1 MGTTREVRAHVL
13 AVVRICSA
21 VAGLGMGCGGAHA
34 DTLEWALVQAYQN
47 NPSLNAQ
54 RASLRATDKSVPQ
67 PLSGKLNLAATG
79 GHNDQS
85 ATSAFPLG
93 GVLINSPFAQS
104 FYSRTIGANGTY
116 TLFNG
121 FQTANRAPQAESPV
135 DAARETYRVTEQ
147 QVLLDAATVYM
158 NLLRD
163 GAVLDLQRRN
173 VEVLTKQLKQTRD
186 RFNVGE
192 VTRTDVVQAESR
204 LAARRS
210 QQLLAAQSQY
220 VTSRANYRRVI
231 GVEPGKLAPGTPV
244 DRLSPNVLA
253 NAIAQGQAQSP
264 SVLAAA
270 YGVDVAELAVKIS
283 DGALYPNLMV
293 TGYQGGG
300 EYSAV
305 RQFKETLDQQRLNLD
320 VNRDQARATVLQSW
334 GGLDAAK
341 AQVESTTARVNAA
354 ENALNGVRE
363 EARVGQ
369 RTTLDV
375 LNAQQELVNARV
387 ALVTAQHG
395 RVVASYTLL
404 AAVGALSMQRLG
416 LNVQIY
422 DPMVHYQ
429 QVRDAWVGL
438 RLAPQ
443 AASSS
448 PLQTANTGIPQSVAN
463 LLLAPRA
470 VSSSLLRTA
479 NTTIPQGVAFLLAP
493 RAASSSPLQTAN
505 TAIPQDI
512 ANLLQAPR
520 AVSSSPL
527 RTANTTIAQG
537 IADLIQAPKPEEKH
551 IASHV
556 PRWVVWL
563 AADLSESKAWAL
575 YHERLSRFAS
585 LIGDRQPV
593 VLFRE
598 LPGMGHAKR
607 YVIALADEDRAP
619 LDKFCEKLTAA
630 GSTCDVM
637 RNEFGL

>member
-1 MGTTREVRAHVL
+1 MGITRKVRAYVL
-13 AVVRICSA
+13 AVVRVCSA

-67 PLSGKLNLAATG
+67 PLSGMPEAQPLPAATTTRT
-79 GHNDQS
+79 QRQCFRS
-85 ATSAFPLG
+85 VAFSS
-93 GVLINSPFAQS
+93 IAHSRES

-121 FQTANRAPQAESPV
+121 FQTANRTPQAESQV

-147 QVLLDAATVYM
+147 QVLLDAATAYM

-173 VEVLTKQLKQTRD
+173 VEVLTEQLKQTRD
-186 RFNVGE
+186 RFNDGE
-192 VTRTDVVQAESR
+192 VTRTDVAQPESR
-204 LAARRS
+204 LAAGRS
-210 QQLLAAQSQY
+210 HLLAAQSQY
-220 VTSRANYRRVI
+220 VISRANYRRVI

-253 NAIAQGQAQSP
+253 KAIAQGQAQSP

-283 DGALYPNLMV
+283 EGELYPNLMV
-293 TGYQGGG
+293 TGSVLQGQNPAFQEVLLTQLSAVAQLSVPIYQGGG
-300 EYSAV
+300 DYSAV
-305 RQFKETLDQQRLNLD
+305 RQSKKRSASSASISTSTATRRGRRWCKAGENLMPP
-320 VNRDQARATVLQSW
+320 RRRST
-334 GGLDAAK
+334 
-341 AQVESTTARVNAA
+341 STTAQVNAA
-354 ENALNGVRE
+354 EIALNGVRE

-387 ALVTAQHG
+387 ALVTAQHD
-395 RVVASYTLL
+395 RVIASYTLL

-470 VSSSLLRTA
+470 ASSSLLRTA

-505 TAIPQDI
+505 TTIPQDV

-537 IADLIQAPKPEEKH
+537 IADRIQAPKPEEKH

-556 PRWVVWL
+556 PRWGVWL

-575 YHERLSRFAS
+575 YRERLSRFRF
-585 LIGDRQPV
+585 IDR
-593 VLFRE
+593 R
-598 LPGMGHAKR
+598 PGAG
-607 YVIALADEDRAP
+607 RA
-619 LDKFCEKLTAA
+619 
-630 GSTCDVM
+630 V
-637 RNEFGL
+637 